1 MLKYIDKIV
10 FILHQVL
17 KRNFKVLKSFYN
29 LCCVF
34 NILIL

>member
-17 KRNFKVLKSFYN
+17 KRNFQELKSFYN
-29 LCCVF
+29 LCHVF
-34 NILIL
+34 YILIL